1 VPGVL
6 RGAVRDYA
14 RLIAHLG
21 PDPWAR
27 FMSEFPEGI
36 EKVQAKFSDPSFQE
50 RMKGFSRTIQFKFT
64 DTGDNY
70 LMTIK
75 EGKLESTEKKVAPD
89 ANILI
94 ASTSELFT
102 GIMNRTSDPM
112 SAYFAGTLRVEGD
125 MNDLMSLQPLLM

>member
-1 VPGVL
+1 
-6 RGAVRDYA
+6 
-14 RLIAHLG
+14 
-21 PDPWAR
+21 
-27 FMSEFPEGI
+27 MSEFPEGI
-36 EKVQAKFSDPSFQE
+36 EKVKARFDDPSFQD
-50 RMKGFSRTIQFKFT
+50 RMKGFSRTIQFKFS

-75 EGKLESTEKKVAPD
+75 EGKLVSTEKMVFRE
-89 ANILI
+89 ANIVI

>member
-1 VPGVL
+1 
-6 RGAVRDYA
+6 
-14 RLIAHLG
+14 
-21 PDPWAR
+21 
-27 FMSEFPEGI
+27 M
-36 EKVQAKFSDPSFQE
+36 
-50 RMKGFSRTIQFKFT
+50 
-64 DTGDNY
+64 
-70 LMTIK
+70 
-75 EGKLESTEKKVAPD
+75 STEKKVSPE